1 MQKRV
6 KRIDNLSYIADC
18 LQSDNQTIHHDVY
31 LMDVY
36 SSKMPIEKD
45 YDTILIS
52 LVCLL
57 ISTKYLQIKYPG
69 AEALNDMV
77 DKRYSADFIIDME
90 GKVLHIIDWE
100 LMVFP
105 VYDFVKMF
113 ISQGCLFENEEI
125 LRNAKDQ

>member
-1 MQKRV
+1 M
-6 KRIDNLSYIADC
+6 SYIADC
-18 LQSDNQTIHHDVY
+18 LQSDNQTIHHAVY

-36 SSKMPIEKD
+36 SSKMPIGKE

-77 DKRYSADFIIDME
+77 NRRYSADLIIDME
-90 GKVLHIIDWE
+90 GKVLEIIDWD

-105 VYDFVKMF
+105 VYDFVKIF

-125 LRNAKDQ
+125 LRNAKDP

>member
-1 MQKRV
+1 
-6 KRIDNLSYIADC
+6 
-18 LQSDNQTIHHDVY
+18 
-31 LMDVY
+31 MDVY
-36 SSKMPIEKD
+36 SSKMDRGRE

-77 DKRYSADFIIDME
+77 QKRSSADYIIDME
-90 GKVLHIIDWE
+90 GKVLDIIDWE

-105 VYDFVKMF
+105 VYDYVKIF

>member
-1 MQKRV
+1 VLQKRV
-6 KRIDNLSYIADC
+6 KRIDNLSYIADM
-18 LQSDNQTIHHDVY
+18 LQSDNQTIHHAVH

-36 SSKMPIEKD
+36 SSKMERSKE

-77 DKRYSADFIIDME
+77 QKRYSADYIIAME
-90 GKVLHIIDWE
+90 GKVLDIIDWD

-105 VYDFVKMF
+105 VYDYVKIF
-113 ISQGCLFENEEI
+113 IS
-125 LRNAKDQ
+125 